1 METMSN
7 EENTMNEVEDVA
19 TEEVTPAEEVT
30 EEGTTEAP
38 AEEAAPP
45 AEEEVNEEGDMFP
58 RKYVERLRRES
69 AGYRDRAKHADELA
83 HRLHTALVRL
93 DGRLAD
99 PEDLPF
105 DEAHLDDADSL
116 TEAITDLVDRKP
128 GLRAQKIGGDVGA
141 GDRGPAPGAPFD
153 LISAIK
159 SMR

>member
-19 TEEVTPAEEVT
+19 TEEVTPAEEVNVAPA
-30 EEGTTEAP
+30 EEDTTEAP
-38 AEEAAPP
+38 A
-45 AEEEVNEEGDMFP
+45 AEEEVDEEEDMFP